1 VTSERLLE
9 LRKLLD
15 LEPGEVPVRIE
26 LRLESGAEALLGL
39 RRHRVRVSEELVRRL
54 DRLFDAKVCECRV

>member
-1 VTSERLLE
+1 VNSERLLE

-26 LRLESGAEALLGL
+26 LRLESGAEAVLGL
-39 RRHRVRVSEELVRRL
+39 RRHRVTVSEELVRRV
-54 DRLFDAKVCECRV
+54 DRLFEAKVCECRV